1 MDNCVT
7 LNLSSMSDV
16 VTNHMI
22 RKKVEIKLYSHSSIP
37 PKIRAHCWDGWAPL
51 ATDGPTV

>member
-51 ATDGPTV
+51 ATDGPTS